1 MPLLLIPLLLVV
13 VLLLAVLL
21 YPLGLWQRYRAGTA
35 RRRAW
40 PWAVGVNAWLLA
52 LSALLF
58 VAGAW
63 ISDHW
68 VAHALRFAAC
78 GLLLGVVAGIAGILT
93 TRFEHGSEGARYTPN
108 RWLVL
113 ALTTLLAMRIALGI
127 WQALRPAPAG
137 APSPFMALLAD
148 HASLF
153 GMAGALLGYYLAYA
167 WALRRRLGRWS
178 RRQR

>member
-21 YPLGLWQRYRAGTA
+21 YPLGLRQRYRAGIA

-40 PWAVGVNAWLLA
+40 PWLAGINAWLLA
-52 LSALLF
+52 VSTVLF
-58 VAGAW
+58 LAGAW
-63 ISDHW
+63 ISGHW

-78 GLLLGVVAGIAGILT
+78 GLLLGVVVGIAGIWT
-93 TRFEHGSEGARYTPN
+93 TRFEHAPEGAWYTPN

-113 ALTTLLAMRIALGI
+113 ALTGLLAARIALGI

-137 APSPFMALLAD
+137 VQSPFMALLVD

-153 GMAGALLGYYLAYA
+153 AMAGVLLGYYLAYA
-167 WALRRRLGRWS
+167 WALRHRLARGS
-178 RRQR
+178 RRRA